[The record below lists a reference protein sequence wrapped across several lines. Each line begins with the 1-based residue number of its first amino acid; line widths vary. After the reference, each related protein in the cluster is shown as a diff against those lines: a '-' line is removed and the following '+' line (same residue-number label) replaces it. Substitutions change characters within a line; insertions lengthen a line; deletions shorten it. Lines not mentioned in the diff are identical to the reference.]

1 MPHFC
6 LPTYP
11 KSGRA
16 VLKIEQNPEKSE
28 KYSTADSKFGPRCP
42 ESRTKSSKIL
52 KNVLLSYLCQSSVA
66 SDYEQIS
73 EINVLPVAEVR
84 CSN

>member
-1 MPHFC
+1 MYDFC
-6 LPTYP
+6 LPDT
-11 KSGRA
+11 SEMGCA
-16 VLKIEQNPEKSE
+16 ASEVEQNLQKFEKC
-28 KYSTADSKFGPRCP
+28 STAAYKFGPRGL
-42 ESRTKSSKIL
+42 ESRTKSSKIW
-52 KNVLLSYLCQSSVA
+52 KNVLLSYLCQSSAA